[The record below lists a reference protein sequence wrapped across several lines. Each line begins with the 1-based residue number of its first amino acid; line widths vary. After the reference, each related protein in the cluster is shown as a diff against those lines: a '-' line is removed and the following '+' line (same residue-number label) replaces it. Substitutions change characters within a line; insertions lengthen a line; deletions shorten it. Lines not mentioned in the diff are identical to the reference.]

1 MILTISLLLLT
12 LTSLG
17 QISYPVA
24 QVNNGDTTII
34 ITPAQLKFA
43 NKESA
48 KVVYL
53 SKKTFT
59 LETVVTSLEKSL
71 VLQEAIN
78 VENDNKLKN
87 YMINIESYT
96 IIIDEKNKT
105 IEDNIKAAKKEKRKA
120 ILTSG
125 IVGIIGGLVLSI
137 FI

>member
-1 MILTISLLLLT
+1 
-12 LTSLG
+12 
-17 QISYPVA
+17 
-24 QVNNGDTTII
+24 
-34 ITPAQLKFA
+34 
-43 NKESA
+43 
-48 KVVYL
+48 L